1 MNEKF
6 KALLGLIL
14 ILASVI
20 ISAKIMTAVNASAD
34 FSLTVPIV
42 MGDPS
47 ASGAPTVAPCSIQSY
62 PAPTSVV
69 CPTDNPYPAQNT
81 PTPEVIIGDQ
91 IFLYLPLLL
100 K

>member
-1 MNEKF
+1 MK
-6 KALLGLIL
+6 KKIL
-14 ILASVI
+14 TLWILVVFVI
-20 ISAKIMTAVNASAD
+20 VLAATATIQGSPFETLFPDIKEASAD
-34 FSLTVPIV
+34 ENS
-42 MGDPS
+42 
-47 ASGAPTVAPCSIQSY
+47 PTPDACSIQSY

-69 CPTDNPYPAQNT
+69 CPTDNPYPAPNT